1 MYGQPHQGY
10 GISPQTSYD
19 QSSSP
24 ANASGFGQ
32 HSMPPREGAL
42 GAGGV
47 SAYGRSGSAQPLES
61 QQHPTNSSAF
71 GGIPDVFGRSQSGYP
86 GQTQPLHQQHGVQP
100 GGNDETQKPY
110 GELKGAGGPNPLLSQ
125 PGRPG
130 SAANIPG
137 QPGQSGLPPPLS
149 HQNQPTFGGYPSH
162 LNHQMHGQQG
172 SQYGA
177 ALGGH
182 SGHHQ
187 PGGQN
192 HQGSGYGNYG
202 GGQFGGSYYGS
213 SGRGGWGGNYGH

>member
-10 GISPQTSYD
+10 GMSPQSSYD

-47 SAYGRSGSAQPLES
+47 SAYGRSGSAQPSES

-71 GGIPDVFGRSQSGYP
+71 GGMPDVFGRSQSGYP
-86 GQTQPLHQQHGVQP
+86 GQTQPLHQQHGAQP
-100 GGNDETQKPY
+100 GSNDESQKPY
-110 GELKGAGGPNPLLSQ
+110 GELKGAGAPNPLLSQ

-130 SAANIPG
+130 SAANL
-137 QPGQSGLPPPLS
+137 PGQSGLPPPLS
-149 HQNQPTFGGYPSH
+149 HQNQQTFGGYPSH
-162 LNHQMHGQQG
+162 LNHQMHAQQG

-187 PGGQN
+187 AGGQN